1 MIKYSGTAQ
10 SHQPE
15 AIVDLYW
22 SQARPLASEL
32 RVFEPIS
39 CYDTLRQLKH
49 TLKKHDGTVKLE
61 SRSAGLLAQR
71 LQASVGLPKSTRA
84 RLNLA
89 QLL

>member
-10 SHQPE
+10 SHQTE

-39 CYDTLRQLKH
+39 CYDTLPRLKH
-49 TLKKHDGTVKLE
+49 TLKEHDGSLKYKI
-61 SRSAGLLAQR
+61 RSAGLLVQR
-71 LQASVGLPKSTRA
+71 LQASIGLYKSTRA
-84 RLNLA
+84 RLNLS
-89 QLL
+89 